1 MSSYYTP
8 PTSSG
13 ILFEFLYDGV
23 YSAPTSSGV
32 IFSFGG
38 DFVRSEYSLSAS
50 VRPIN
55 INQIYSDNMYLY
67 AAFSTELRI
76 YEIVSEEY
84 IAYIPYPNEINTVW
98 CNEDHVF
105 IGTLND
111 GIKYIEKTCISGSVI
126 SPYDLSHCISG
137 FNELTDQY
145 ELTSDNIKHI
155 HGYGDVLLIVTESGV
170 DVVKLGNQGYRSS
183 TTISGIEKGFMTS
196 AGKFYYFNPTTI
208 YRVDSSLCDWV
219 ITDKEYVTG
228 SGIFRGWVEIKDIF
242 ITEKT
247 SYDNVSNTIFAAT
260 TQGAYIIDEGTE
272 DFAIYFIER

>member
-13 ILFEFLYDGV
+13 IIFDFV
-23 YSAPTSSGV
+23 YVGEYSPPVSSGV
-32 IFSFGG
+32 FFLFGG

-55 INQIYSDNMYLY
+55 VNQIYSDDMYLY
-67 AAFSTELRI
+67 AAFSTELRM
-76 YEIVSEEY
+76 YEIESEEY
-84 IAYIPYPNEINTVW
+84 IAYTPYPNEINTVW
-98 CNEDHVF
+98 CNDDYVF
-105 IGTLND
+105 IGTMED
-111 GIKYIEKTCISGSVI
+111 GIKYLEKTCISGS
-126 SPYDLSHCISG
+126 SLLPYDLSHCLKE
-137 FNELTDQY
+137 FNELTDYY
-145 ELTSDNIKHI
+145 ELTSNNIRHI
-155 HGYGDVLLIVTESGV
+155 HGYGDVMLVTTSSGV
-170 DVVKLGNQGYRSS
+170 DVVKLGDRGYRSF
-183 TTISGIEKGFMTS
+183 TTISGIAKGFMTS

-208 YRVDSSLCDWV
+208 YRVDSPLCDWV

-247 SYDNVSNTIFAAT
+247 SSDNVSNTIFAAT